1 VGSLLFLI
9 IVLVPIFDRR
19 SRKRFVTQ
27 ENLGR
32 NPHSAPFYREDQED
46 ENEDEDDWEGR
57 GLGQAAVDVSLGTM
71 ESLTPA

>member
-1 VGSLLFLI
+1 LLFLI

-46 ENEDEDDWEGR
+46 ENEDEDEDENE
-57 GLGQAAVDVSLGTM
+57 DD
-71 ESLTPA
+71 

>member
-1 VGSLLFLI
+1 MGSLLFLI

-46 ENEDEDDWEGR
+46 ENEDDWEGR